1 MLQCRL
7 PPTTVGGSF
16 VHTSAH
22 NATTASQLNLLLS
35 KSSWTV
41 LVVPCVGAGGPKSIM
56 VLFDSHISM
65 VECGRAST
73 IGDAVARGLLDDLP
87 EPLRFRDA
95 LPAAAKVE
103 IIVSNLGDGLVD
115 VVKIVHFDK
124 AISAPTA
131 AALCRGQ
138 GFAPVFRP
146 GPWAVKKAVQWLLN
160 RLPGYH
166 VRWSSLEPK
175 PETVRK
181 SQSQTWSTDDDNL
194 AEGIRFINKNAP
206 ECDAQNEQTYWVLTC
221 IKPDSGTPVAGWP
234 EVKVR
239 AMAQNKSRGVSG
251 AQSMTEFPLTTFSLH
266 PVMHQHI
273 LPYLYPLLILMTSA
287 IVLLGSPG
295 VGKTPAL
302 IVMAMAMGRF
312 HIRRLGLSGV
322 KPGWRRAKSLDNFR
336 HRVSQVQEALFL
348 DDPSRSKIDIADLK
362 SFVTV
367 DEEGTCQG
375 RYNDS
380 RLARNQMR
388 AVASNDIV
396 QAEPRIDPASTTT
409 ISPDAF
415 FDLIEP
421 VFRDDHVKDKLAV
434 MKRASFFVF
443 SDSGLFI
450 RLPSEKH
457 DAIIHRVVVDDV
469 HKDLLASKDKPF
481 YNHYKNGTV
490 VYGPDYEQEL
500 PAGAGDDRC
509 LHGKFVLL
517 RAGARIHQ
525 SRQWSD
531 PEVADTGA
539 PPSCFSGVLRARGA
553 FSRRL
558 WPPASLLSHW
568 HHRPSRLGTF
578 DYPGADKKRRLRE
591 KTSCSAFPTASN
603 ARDTA
608 NDDGDVDTAAAADAE
623 ELSADAEAAAAMHT
637 P

>member
-1 MLQCRL
+1 MSGHLIDVAMQASADNSRWQLRAYERPQCDNREPAEPL
-7 PPTTVGGSF
+7 TLKEFLDG
-16 VHTSAH
+16 ACR
-22 NATTASQLNLLLS
+22 
-35 KSSWTV
+35 
-41 LVVPCVGAGGPKSIM
+41 PCVGAGGPKSIM

-103 IIVSNLGDGLVD
+103 IIVSKLGDGLVD

-146 GPWAVKKAVQWLLN
+146 GSWAVKKAVQWLLN

-251 AQSMTEFPLTTFSLH
+251 AQSMTELPLTTFSLH

-273 LPYLYPLLILMTSA
+273 LPYLYPLLMTSA

-421 VFRDDHVKDKLAV
+421 IRWEQWLGLVERGRPNSLILEPLNPPRTY
-434 MKRASFFVF
+434 KRAPGPGAVRRVEWKHLAMKHLRNRRVVF
-443 SDSGLFI
+443 HTDSAKSYKLRVDGVLHDRVVHAKKRVLVKGKFI
-450 RLPSEKH
+450 WKAPDYVKVVE
-457 DAIIHRVVVDDV
+457 HRVPGRRKPLRVKAGTQIIDRAWRFM
-469 HKDLLASKDKPF
+469 KDRISLNQHTRA
-481 YNHYKNGTV
+481 GTM
-490 VYGPDYEQEL
+490 
-500 PAGAGDDRC
+500 
-509 LHGKFVLL
+509 LL
-517 RAGARIHQ
+517 RNKIRSAQYEYWKRGTDL
-525 SRQWSD
+525 WL
-531 PEVADTGA
+531 ETGNLCTWVMQNFVQ
-539 PPSCFSGVLRARGA
+539 P
-553 FSRRL
+553 
-558 WPPASLLSHW
+558 
-568 HHRPSRLGTF
+568 
-578 DYPGADKKRRLRE
+578 
-591 KTSCSAFPTASN
+591 
-603 ARDTA
+603 
-608 NDDGDVDTAAAADAE
+608 
-623 ELSADAEAAAAMHT
+623 M
-637 P
+637 

>member
-1 MLQCRL
+1 MSGHLIDVAMQASADNSRWQLRAYERPQCDNREPAEPL
-7 PPTTVGGSF
+7 TLKEFLDG
-16 VHTSAH
+16 ACR
-22 NATTASQLNLLLS
+22 
-35 KSSWTV
+35 
-41 LVVPCVGAGGPKSIM
+41 PCVGAGGPKSIM

-273 LPYLYPLLILMTSA
+273 LPYLYPLLMTSA

-348 DDPSRSKIDIADLK
+348 DDPSHSKIDIADLK

-469 HKDLLASKDKPF
+469 HKKTFSLPRTSPSTTTTR
-481 YNHYKNGTV
+481 TV
-490 VYGPDYEQEL
+490 PWFMG
-500 PAGAGDDRC
+500 RTM
-509 LHGKFVLL
+509 
-517 RAGARIHQ
+517 
-525 SRQWSD
+525 SRS
-531 PEVADTGA
+531 
-539 PPSCFSGVLRARGA
+539 FSG
-553 FSRRL
+553 SRR
-558 WPPASLLSHW
+558 
-568 HHRPSRLGTF
+568 
-578 DYPGADKKRRLRE
+578 
-591 KTSCSAFPTASN
+591 
-603 ARDTA
+603 
-608 NDDGDVDTAAAADAE
+608 
-623 ELSADAEAAAAMHT
+623 
-637 P
+637 